1 MAGGGAE
8 GVAGGWA
15 GGGFLEGW
23 DLPGGLNFLREVAG
37 GDS

>member
-8 GVAGGWA
+8 GVA